1 MITLIKKLLIEFFD
15 MIFIVVA
22 ALLALIVFFIV
33 GDGLY
38 GVVPVS
44 PWIGAIAAI
53 LTAIV
58 LIFVYSLLIKV
69 LKNR

>member
-1 MITLIKKLLIEFFD
+1 MIKKLLIEFFD
-15 MIFIVVA
+15 IIFIAVA

-33 GDGLY
+33 SDGLY

-44 PWIGAIAAI
+44 PWIGAIAAM

-69 LKNR
+69 LKKK